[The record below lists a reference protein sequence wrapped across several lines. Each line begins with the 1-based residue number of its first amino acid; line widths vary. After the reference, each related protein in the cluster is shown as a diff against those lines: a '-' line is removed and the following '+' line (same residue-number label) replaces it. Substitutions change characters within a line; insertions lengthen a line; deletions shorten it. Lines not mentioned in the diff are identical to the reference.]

1 MAQHARGA
9 GMGSAGSAG
18 GGGRWRGGGLGLAS
32 SANIRSTWGL
42 GATAVAKRAAATD
55 RRSAMAAGDIAVAR
69 RPFRRATVVDGPR
82 RTQHRGG
89 GGGRGGRSGSL
100 LYCTPSTL
108 FSRRRLAMDGR
119 ASLPAFALNCQTKLQ
134 NCPGAFSLLQNA
146 FCGEA
151 TYGSVVSIYMYAG
164 GRSASRRPFRTRF
177 AAVRTRTR
185 SPGAYPGSRGA
196 RMGRKVAV
204 W

>member
-1 MAQHARGA
+1 
-9 GMGSAGSAG
+9 MGSAGSAG

-82 RTQHRGG
+82 RTQHRRRRPRPIG
-89 GGGRGGRSGSL
+89 L
-100 LYCTPSTL
+100 TIILYSKYLSTL
-108 FSRRRLAMDGR
+108 FSRRRLDGR